1 MHEFS
6 SNPIGKEPQ
15 IWKKKNSFKN
25 VICQL
30 KEVELDNVII
40 IGTRT
45 ELCIYIQVTKDI
57 ILIGRLLKNEQQPT
71 SSIGTCDSVR
81 ADNRYDW
88 ISADIS
94 IIGLLSVLLI
104 STIPIG
110 ISG

>member
-1 MHEFS
+1 M
-6 SNPIGKEPQ
+6 
-15 IWKKKNSFKN
+15 
-25 VICQL
+25 
-30 KEVELDNVII
+30 II

-104 STIPIG
+104 SKILSVSADKQPYIG
-110 ISG
+110 DLSDMLNYMWP